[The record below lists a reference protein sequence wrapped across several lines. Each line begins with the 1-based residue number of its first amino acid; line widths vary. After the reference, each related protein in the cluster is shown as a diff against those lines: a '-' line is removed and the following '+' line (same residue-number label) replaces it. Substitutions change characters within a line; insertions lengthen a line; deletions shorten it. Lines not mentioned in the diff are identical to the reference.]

1 MARAYSIDLRKR
13 VVEAVAGGLST
24 RAAARRFSIG
34 ISTVGSW
41 CRTWRSSGRL
51 EPGRQGKPRRSKLDA
66 QEAFIIGLIETAD
79 RDITLTEIV
88 DALATQRGLKTC
100 VASVHAF
107 FKKRGITF
115 KKRQAMRLNKAV
127 RMS

>member
-1 MARAYSIDLRKR
+1 M

-24 RAAARRFSIG
+24 RAAARQFSIG
-34 ISTVGSW
+34 ISTAGSW
-41 CRTWRSSGRL
+41 YRAWRSNGRL

-66 QEAFIIGLIETAD
+66 HEAFILGLIDNDD
-79 RDITLTEIV
+79 RDITLTEIA
-88 DALATQRGLKTC
+88 DELAAQRGLKTC
-100 VASVHAF
+100 AASVHAF

-115 KKRQAMRLNKAV
+115 KKRQAMRQNKAV

>member
-13 VVEAVAGGLST
+13 VVEAVTGGLST
-24 RAAARRFSIG
+24 RAAARQFSIG

-66 QEAFIIGLIETAD
+66 HEAFILSLIDTDD
-79 RDITLTEIV
+79 RDITLVEI
-88 DALATQRGLKTC
+88 AEELAAQRDVKTC
-100 VASVHAF
+100 AASVHAF

-115 KKRQAMRLNKAV
+115 KKRQAMRQNKPV